1 MQIDNLQINRLSTLY
16 YIKSDSRENFD
27 CKMMFA
33 KARLNKQNTFF
44 IFDVITPN
52 PIIVEH
58 KIFQVG
64 PVALSPKAFVSMK
77 I

>member
-1 MQIDNLQINRLSTLY
+1 
-16 YIKSDSRENFD
+16 
-27 CKMMFA
+27 MFA
-33 KARLNKQNTFF
+33 KASLNKHLFNIRRNYTKPF
-44 IFDVITPN
+44 ISAIEPYQ
-52 PIIVEH
+52 IIVEH

>member
-1 MQIDNLQINRLSTLY
+1 
-16 YIKSDSRENFD
+16 
-27 CKMMFA
+27 MMFA
-33 KARLNKQNTFF
+33 KARPNKQNTCL